1 LLVGAGLVIVL
12 TVPAPCIFRLQGDG
26 TGPRK
31 HAMIPSAPE
40 LAYPRHVSEEIDLL
54 ARALGSAAEVFLF
67 LDYGGTLVP
76 GSRGASPQ
84 PTPELRAKLEQ
95 LARED
100 AFSVFVVSRRRVAEL
115 DEILGIPE
123 IGFVGQGGFEIRGAD
138 GALFFPVDPAVTGS
152 LIRELERSAAQHLAC
167 FPGVEVENLGCTLSV
182 RLPCDE
188 DRVAREATQRFV
200 ALVRE
205 VDSRRQLEVLYDQ
218 STVDVRLAG
227 WHKGHAV
234 RHILAEA
241 DRDDTLAIYI
251 GDDVTDEDA
260 FEAVGEWSGAD
271 DEDGP
276 WDVPPIDDDE
286 DDWSPGAL
294 TVLVAERPRPSSA
307 SLFVRSPKE
316 VYEFLSSLA
325 AVASSIL

>member
-1 LLVGAGLVIVL
+1 MPVGVGTVIVL
-12 TVPAPCIFRLQGDG
+12 TVPAPCVLRLQGG
-26 TGPRK
+26 ATRPRK

-40 LAYPRHVSEEIDLL
+40 LAYPKHVSEELDLL

-76 GSRGASPQ
+76 GSRGVSPR
-84 PTPELRAKLEQ
+84 PPPELRSKLEQ
-95 LARED
+95 LAGED
-100 AFSVFVVSRRRVAEL
+100 AFSVFVVSRRCVAEL
-115 DEILGIPE
+115 DELLGVPKL
-123 IGFVGQGGFEIRGAD
+123 GFVGQGGFEIRGAD
-138 GALFFPVDPAVTGS
+138 GAVFFPVDPAITGS
-152 LIRELERSAAQHLAC
+152 LIRELERDAVQHLAC
-167 FPGVEVENLGCTLSV
+167 FPGVEIENLGCTLSV
-182 RLPCDE
+182 KLPCGE
-188 DRVAREATQRFV
+188 RRVAREATQRFV
-200 ALVRE
+200 SLVRE
-205 VDSRRQLEVLYDQ
+205 IDSRRQLEVLYDQ
-218 STVDVRLAG
+218 WAVDVRLSG

-234 RHILAEA
+234 RHVLADA
-241 DRDDTLAIYI
+241 DQDETLAIYI

-260 FEAVGEWSGAD
+260 FVAVGEWSRPE

-294 TVLVAERPRPSSA
+294 TVLVADRPRPSAA